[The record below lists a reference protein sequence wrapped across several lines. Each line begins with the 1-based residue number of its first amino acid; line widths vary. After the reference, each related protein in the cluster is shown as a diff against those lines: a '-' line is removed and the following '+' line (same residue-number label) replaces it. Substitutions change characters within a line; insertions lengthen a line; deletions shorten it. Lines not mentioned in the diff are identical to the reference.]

1 MVPLK
6 PLARF
11 YFSHWGARCPT
22 LVAKDMNGMNRLQQ
36 LLHGRLGKDTSLEPN
51 DSWGDGEGSASLGAM
66 DATQLEIP
74 HRLFVPEN
82 FEPRYDYPLIVW
94 LHSDDS
100 SEWELDVVMEAISVR
115 NYLAIAPRGHRTSSK
130 SNRLFRW
137 GTQLADLAV
146 AENLVFECIDA
157 LTEGLPVNPERIFL
171 AGIGL
176 GGTVAQWI
184 GLKHPNR
191 FAGVV
196 SMQGL
201 FPKRR
206 CALSQ
211 WKSARRL
218 PVLFLQGEPTN
229 TCDDDDIAEAM
240 HLAHAAGLGYRF
252 VRLRDSGAS
261 PLRDRFVEASESL
274 DAEMF
279 AMANRFLMGIVTQ
292 TEISL
297 DGERS
302 AQPSPQYD
310 PLSAG
315 FGWN

>member
-1 MVPLK
+1 MSPRRKGL
-6 PLARF
+6 
-11 YFSHWGARCPT
+11 
-22 LVAKDMNGMNRLQQ
+22 DGMNRLHQ
-36 LLHGRLGKDTSLEPN
+36 LLQGRFGHEPWSEPSDT
-51 DSWGDGEGSASLGAM
+51 WMDGEGAAALGAM
-66 DATQLEIP
+66 DSTQLEIP
-74 HRLFVPEN
+74 HRLFVPEH

-100 SEWELDVVMEAISVR
+100 SEWELDVVMEAISLR
-115 NYLAIAPRGHRTSSK
+115 NYLAIAPRGHRISAK

-137 GTQLADLAV
+137 GTQIADLAV
-146 AENLVFECIDA
+146 AENLVFECMDA
-157 LTEGLPVNPERIFL
+157 LLEGLPVNPGRIFL
-171 AGIGL
+171 GGVGS

-196 SMQGL
+196 SIQGV
-201 FPKRR
+201 FPKHR

-211 WKSARRL
+211 WKTARQL
-218 PVLFLQGEPTN
+218 PVLFLQGEPTASAG
-229 TCDDDDIAEAM
+229 DGDVAEAM
-240 HLAHAAGLGYRF
+240 HLAHTAGLGYRF
-252 VRLRDSGAS
+252 IRFRDPGPQSA
-261 PLRDRFVEASESL
+261 PDRRSDAPASL

-297 DGERS
+297 EGER
-302 AQPSPQYD
+302 PTDPTPEFD
-310 PLSAG
+310 PLTAT